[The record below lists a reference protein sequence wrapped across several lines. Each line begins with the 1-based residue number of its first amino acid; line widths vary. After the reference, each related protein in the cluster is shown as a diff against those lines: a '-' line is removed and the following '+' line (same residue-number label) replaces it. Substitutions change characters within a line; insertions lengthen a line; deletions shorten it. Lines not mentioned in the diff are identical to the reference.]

1 MRDCWALNVAIHRDQ
16 WHSLMGSMSKRH
28 IGVGFFRN
36 QGLRVGNP
44 QCQSPPPPHFMYT
57 MIRKAR
63 ANESKT
69 PLAPRGKGYNNSRE
83 SATDPRATADALR
96 DKPSTVQLG
105 LISSSQTNLDD
116 GGGVRGIMLAGGR
129 PIMLPH
135 HIPNHHLQLN
145 CL

>member
-1 MRDCWALNVAIHRDQ
+1 MWERKGLEMRDRWALKAAIHRDQ

-63 ANESKT
+63 AYESKT

-83 SATDPRATADALR
+83 SATPARHSRRVTR
-96 DKPSTVQLG
+96 YVPSTVQLVADLQFTDQPRRRWRRARDHVG
-105 LISSSQTNLDD
+105 WWTAHYAASSY
-116 GGGVRGIMLAGGR
+116 
-129 PIMLPH
+129 P
-135 HIPNHHLQLN
+135 
-145 CL
+145 